1 MAAEAVMTN
10 QPSNPPQ
17 PPKLSVPADVALGQY
32 SNFVSIAHNY
42 SEVVL
47 DFGRTLP
54 GRQDIPVVARL
65 MMTPFQARQ
74 LVRALTHNLKMYE
87 QTFGPIQDPPAP
99 RTADTPPTDSTN

>member
-1 MAAEAVMTN
+1 MAPEGIMTN
-10 QPSNPPQ
+10 QPSSPPQ
-17 PPKLSVPADVALGQY
+17 PPKLSVPAEVAMGEY

-74 LVRALTHNLKMYE
+74 LLRALTHNLQMYE
-87 QTFGPIQDPPAP
+87 QTFGPIQE
-99 RTADTPPTDSTN
+99 PPTPRSPDGGPTNSTN

>member
-1 MAAEAVMTN
+1 MTD

-17 PPKLSVPADVALGQY
+17 PPKLNVPADVAMGQY

-74 LVRALTHNLKMYE
+74 LLRALTHNLQMYE
-87 QTFGPIQDPPAP
+87 KTFGAIQEPPAP
-99 RTADTPPTDSTN
+99 RTPTGPPTDSTN